1 MERNWTI
8 SPLSTLSSLRMNAM
22 LARRLMATTA
32 KPSFTSKPVSTVL
45 SDILIVGAGPA
56 GLTLASAIKNSP
68 ILQDLKCTLVESSR
82 ITEEMNDY
90 LEHPPKYYSNRCVS
104 ITPATIDYLKKIG
117 TWNFIKEER
126 IQNYD
131 YIRTYDGISGAA
143 MDFEAPNMGTLIE
156 NYNLQAAAYKRVLQ
170 LNEQLPES
178 KLIIK
183 DGNKV
188 TRIMTDSET
197 GYPVVKLANDE
208 RIKTRLL
215 IGCDGGRSPVRK
227 FARIPSRGWAYN
239 RWGVVGTLKYKD
251 TGFRSP
257 TGWQRFLPTGPLAQ
271 LPMPNNY
278 LSIVWSVPPE
288 LAMIVSGLTDN
299 QFVLMLNAAS
309 RLTQDELEVLYKLA
323 MDKPEVFEKEA
334 KWRLDLFNAKLTVE
348 SEQQYPQEIES
359 IVPNSRGRFPLKL
372 SHADDYVDERVALVG
387 DAAHTTHP
395 LAGQGLNMG
404 QADVQCLVKTL
415 ETASERGLDY
425 GTKFALDPYF
435 SNRYPVNNAMLG
447 VVDKIHKI
455 YGTDF
460 SPVVCARS
468 LGVNILNNLPFVKDL
483 MVGQVSHR
491 ELEKK

>member
-1 MERNWTI
+1 M
-8 SPLSTLSSLRMNAM
+8 LSSDKMNSM
-22 LARRLMATTA
+22 LVRRFMATSV
-32 KPSFTSKPVSTVL
+32 KPAVSKTGSTTL

-68 ILQDLKCTLVESSR
+68 VLQDLKFMLVESSR
-82 ITEEMNDY
+82 ITEDMNDY
-90 LEHPPKYYSNRCVS
+90 YASPPKYYSNRCVS

-131 YIRTYDGISGAA
+131 YIKTYDGLSGAA
-143 MDFEAPNMGTLIE
+143 MDFDAPSMGTLIE
-156 NYNLQAAAYKRVLQ
+156 NYNLQAAAYERVLQ
-170 LNEQLPES
+170 LNEEQPEN
-178 KLIIK
+178 KLVIK

-188 TRIMTDSET
+188 THIATDSET
-197 GYPVVKLANDE
+197 GCPVVKLASE
-208 RIKTRLL
+208 EKIRTRLL

-227 FARIPSRGWAYN
+227 FAQIPSRGWAYN
-239 RWGVVGTLKYKD
+239 RWGIVGTLKYKD

-271 LPMPNNY
+271 LPMPDDY

-288 LAMIVSGLTDN
+288 LAMIVSGLTDD

-323 MDKPEVFEKEA
+323 RDKPEQFEKEA
-334 KWRLDLFNAKLTVE
+334 KWRLDMFNAKLTTE

-359 IVPNSRGRFPLKL
+359 IVPKSRGRFPLKL
-372 SHADDYVDERVALVG
+372 SHADDYVDERIALVG

-404 QADVQCLVKTL
+404 QADIQCLVKTL
-415 ETASERGLDY
+415 ETARERGLDY

-435 SNRYPVNNAMLG
+435 SSRYPVNNATLG

-460 SPVVCARS
+460 APIVCARS
-468 LGVNILNNLPFVKDL
+468 LGVNILNNLPFIKDL

-491 ELEKK
+491 ELEKR